1 MRNFILAP
9 LTLSLVACTITE
21 DDFPAEYAE
30 TWCDRYEECEA
41 DDFER
46 VWEDQESC
54 QDDIDAA
61 AELWLDFA
69 DLGGETYDESKG
81 YDCVKEVRQADCS
94 DIGDND
100 VSCDLWSD
108 E

>member
-1 MRNFILAP
+1 MRNLILAP
-9 LTLSLVACTITE
+9 LALFLVACTISE

-41 DDFER
+41 DDFDSI
-46 VWEDQESC
+46 WGDQESC

-61 AELWLDFA
+61 AELWLDLA

-81 YDCVKEVRQADCS
+81 YECVKEVRQADCD
-94 DIGDND
+94 DIEDND
-100 VSCDLWSD
+100 VSCDLWAD